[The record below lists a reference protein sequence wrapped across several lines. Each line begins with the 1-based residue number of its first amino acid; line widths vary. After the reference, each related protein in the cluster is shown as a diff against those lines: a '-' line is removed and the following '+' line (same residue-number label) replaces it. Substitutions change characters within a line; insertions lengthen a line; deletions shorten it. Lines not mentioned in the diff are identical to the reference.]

1 MTMNIKRHY
10 VYQVLLMMI
19 VCLPA
24 NAQFSRFTVQEK
36 DTIRRTLQFSGS
48 TNRMIELDNVSGAIH
63 VAGSNGGSVEMVAN
77 RTIRA
82 ESQDRVRDA
91 QREVQLDVTDNAE
104 TVRIYVNGPFRCNCP
119 NGSDGWRSFGARW
132 SGPGYRVDI
141 DFDLTV
147 PPGTKLRL
155 RTVNSGDITVEN
167 TSGDFEVENVNGKII
182 MTDIRGSGR
191 AETVNGRVTVSFAEN
206 PRSDSSFKS
215 TNGAIEVS
223 FQPNLSAN
231 LQMKTFNGGLFT
243 DFDVTSLPS
252 PTGSAERVNGRFVYR
267 SNRFSGFRVGNG
279 GPEIKFDGFN
289 GDVRVLRRTR

>member
-10 VYQVLLMMI
+10 VTHVLLLML
-19 VCLPA
+19 VSLPA
-24 NAQFSRFTVQEK
+24 NAQSSRFTVQEK

-48 TNRMIELDNVSGAIH
+48 ANRMIELDNVFGSIH
-63 VAGSNGGSVEMVAN
+63 VAGTNGGSVEMVAN

-91 QREVQLDVTDNAE
+91 QRDVQLDVTDNAE

-119 NGSDGWRSFGARW
+119 NGSDGWRSFGTRW
-132 SGPGYRVDI
+132 NDPGYRVDI

-147 PPGTKLRL
+147 PQGTKLRL

-223 FQPNLSAN
+223 FQPNFTAN

-243 DFDVTSLPS
+243 DFDVTSLPI
-252 PTGSAERVNGRFVYR
+252 PAGSGERVNGKFVYR
-267 SNRFSGFRVGNG
+267 SNRFSGFRVGSG

>member
-1 MTMNIKRHY
+1 MNIKRSYISHG
-10 VYQVLLMMI
+10 LLVML
-19 VCLPA
+19 VSLPA
-24 NAQFSRFTVQEK
+24 HAQSSRYTVQEK
-36 DTIRRTLQFSGS
+36 DTIRRTLEFSGS
-48 TNRMIELDNVSGAIH
+48 GNRTIELDNVSGSIH
-63 VAGSNGGSVEMVAN
+63 VAGTNGRSVEMVAN

-91 QREVQLDVTDNAE
+91 QRDVQLDIADGAE
-104 TVRIYVNGPFRCNCP
+104 TVRIYVNGPFRCNCS

-132 SGPGYRVDI
+132 NDPGYRVDM

-147 PPGTKLRL
+147 PQGTKLRL

-206 PRSDSSFKS
+206 PKSDSSFKS

-243 DFDVTSLPS
+243 DFDVTSLPNAA
-252 PTGSAERVNGRFVYR
+252 PSAERVNGRFVYR
-267 SNRFSGFRVGNG
+267 RNSFSGFRVGSG